1 MKEAERMIPERKPLW
16 ISSDYTEIS
25 VRLAVLQEQDQALCK
40 WLMNENKR
48 SGTELVAVY
57 IFSCSMS
64 AFRYYDIHIFKITK
78 AHG

>member
-1 MKEAERMIPERKPLW
+1 M
-16 ISSDYTEIS
+16 
-25 VRLAVLQEQDQALCK
+25 RLAVLQEQDQALYK
-40 WLMNENKR
+40 WAVNENKR

-64 AFRYYDIHIFKITK
+64 AFRYYDIHLFKITK